1 MAIKA
6 KKKSKA
12 GWIIGI
18 IIVALAAAAVA
29 APLIIGGKGNY
40 LTVAAANGDIE
51 TNYTFTGNVESK
63 NSQFVMSEKMYQISS
78 VKVKEGDKVKVDDV
92 LFVTTQDEKIKA
104 KTAGTVLKVYVADDD
119 SVMAGTKLCDIVDL
133 DNLQIVIKVD
143 EYDLSSIKK
152 DKEVSVNIGAIDK
165 TITGKIA
172 SVSYTAANQNG
183 VAYFTANVDLK
194 KDEAVKVGMTA
205 EARILN
211 KKVTDVVT
219 IPMKTLLFDED
230 DKPYVLIKS
239 DDKAPPAKTFL
250 TLGINDGKIV
260 EVKSGLTTGQ
270 EILYTEAGV
279 TTSRAMGGIVPPVPG
294 K

>member
-1 MAIKA
+1 MANRA

-18 IIVALAAAAVA
+18 IIVALVAAAVA

-40 LTVAAANGDIE
+40 LTVAAAKGDIE

-78 VKVKEGDKVKVDDV
+78 VKIEEGDKVKVDDV

-219 IPMKTLLFDED
+219 IPIKTLLFDED
-230 DKPYVLIKS
+230 DKPYVLTKS

>member
-1 MAIKA
+1 MANRA

-18 IIVALAAAAVA
+18 LIVALVAAVVA
-29 APLIIGGKGNY
+29 VPLIIGGNGSY
-40 LTVAAANGDIE
+40 LTVAAAKGDIE

-194 KDEAVKVGMTA
+194 KDEAIKVGMTA

-211 KKVTDVVT
+211 KKVTGVVT

-230 DKPYVLIKS
+230 DKPYVLTKS
-239 DDKAPPAKTFL
+239 DDKAPAKTFL

-270 EILYTEAGV
+270 EILYTEAG
-279 TTSRAMGGIVPPVPG
+279 TTASRGMGGIVPPVPG

>member
-1 MAIKA
+1 MANRA

-18 IIVALAAAAVA
+18 LIVALVAAVVA
-29 APLIIGGKGNY
+29 VPLIIGGNGSY
-40 LTVAAANGDIE
+40 LTVAAAKGDIE

-183 VAYFTANVDLK
+183 VAYFTANIDLK
-194 KDEAVKVGMTA
+194 KDEAIKVGMTA

-211 KKVTDVVT
+211 KKVTGVVT

-230 DKPYVLIKS
+230 DKPYVLTKS
-239 DDKAPPAKTFL
+239 DEKAPAKTFL

-270 EILYTEAGV
+270 EILYTEAGT
-279 TTSRAMGGIVPPVPG
+279 TTSRGMGGIVPPVPG